1 MALLRRLVRS
11 GGFLGLT
18 RNSNTE
24 CGIGVSLRYASSD
37 SKKPGDK
44 QKAPGSSKKEEKAGS
59 KKEEKAAPAVAAKA
73 SVEDATVG
81 YAKKAPG
88 SKQEEKAASPT
99 SESGSAKKT
108 SAKASKDAGTKDAGK
123 QALEDDKVPQTASAA
138 SEGDVAPPAQS
149 TPAPSESLDE
159 VAYPKR
165 RTMPL
170 PEDRPAPE
178 VEEVEAQAAPAVRKA
193 PPRRPYMPSQM
204 AYDYTL
210 PLPKIIKET
219 ATKEKKELVS
229 LGEAIRLVKK
239 SAHCR
244 FVETVEVHIQ
254 LGVDPKRSD
263 QIVRGAVTLPY
274 GSGKVVKV
282 AVFADG
288 LAAEEALAAGAD
300 VVGTDDLVEKVLASG
315 GKLDFHKCIAI
326 PSIMP
331 KLGKIA
337 RILGPRGMM
346 PNPKTGTVTVMV
358 ADAVRA
364 AKQGRVDF
372 RADKT
377 AIIHAGLGKVNF
389 PDEHLFQ
396 NIAAFSAA
404 VLGAKPAGFKKSSRY
419 TGFFDKFYLSSTM
432 GPGVPVTIQ
441 SVATASDNYIKSQA
455 AAEAA

>member
-59 KKEEKAAPAVAAKA
+59 KKEPAVA

-88 SKQEEKAASPT
+88 SKQEEKAAPT
-99 SESGSAKKT
+99 SESGYAKKT

-138 SEGDVAPPAQS
+138 SEGDVAPPAES
-149 TPAPSESLDE
+149 TPAPSESVEE